1 MALSATPVTYIEDD
15 IRKKLTW
22 SVLYNKL
29 KDQYNNYSVSI
40 FRKIRWDKLAPAGC
54 LLPVFVQLELNVFS

>member
-1 MALSATPVTYIEDD
+1 MKVEFRETQFSRVRMALSATPVAYIEDD

-29 KDQYNNYSVSI
+29 KDQYNNYSVLLEESI
-40 FRKIRWDKLAPAGC
+40 SRKIR
-54 LLPVFVQLELNVFS
+54 